1 MTKGRGE
8 WRGNMVKILEDRVG
22 SNIYITL
29 SDPGETMENW
39 TRIPC
44 CGQFESSSRMTI
56 RIEFV
61 CHEGDTLSFD
71 WGLCCIVVH
80 RPRIV
85 WVLEESLRFERASP
99 KKRTIGSV
107 Y

>member
-1 MTKGRGE
+1 M
-8 WRGNMVKILEDRVG
+8 KILEDCVG

-29 SDPGETMENW
+29 STQTRQWEAGQAGSLCSQFQGLVQDDDPGTD
-39 TRIPC
+39 
-44 CGQFESSSRMTI
+44 
-56 RIEFV
+56 RIEFAGY
-61 CHEGDTLSFD
+61 EGDTLSFD
-71 WGLCCIVVH
+71 WGLRCIFGH

-85 WVLEESLRFERASP
+85 RVLEESLGFERASP

>member
-56 RIEFV
+56 RRRTASSLSVTRVIHSV
-61 CHEGDTLSFD
+61 STGDCVALSCTVHESSGF
-71 WGLCCIVVH
+71 W
-80 RPRIV
+80 
-85 WVLEESLRFERASP
+85 
-99 KKRTIGSV
+99 KKACGSREQAQKREQ
-107 Y
+107 